1 MEDSLW
7 LAHPPTLKLWRIIE
21 VPVVNKPRT
30 ACSYFFSNYPALLWP
45 GRLNQ
50 GLADGIFTQA
60 LISTSTPD
68 GRSNLDK
75 ASTVLD
81 VEV

>member
-1 MEDSLW
+1 V
-7 LAHPPTLKLWRIIE
+7 IE

-30 ACSYFFSNYPALLWP
+30 ACSYFFSNHPALLWP
-45 GRLNQ
+45 DHYDHV
-50 GLADGIFTQA
+50 LADGTFTQA
-60 LISTSTPD
+60 FISTSTPD
-68 GRSNLDK
+68 GKSSLDK